1 MLTKKKDQLT
11 KGEKMLSTMDS
22 ILNNYVDFVHIGV
35 DLAKKVFQVA
45 YQDPITKR
53 LVYRQFERGRTKILD

>member
-1 MLTKKKDQLT
+1 
-11 KGEKMLSTMDS
+11 MLSTMDS
-22 ILNNYVDFVHIGV
+22 ILNNYVDFVHIGI

-53 LVYRQFERGRTKILD
+53 LVYRQFERGADKILN